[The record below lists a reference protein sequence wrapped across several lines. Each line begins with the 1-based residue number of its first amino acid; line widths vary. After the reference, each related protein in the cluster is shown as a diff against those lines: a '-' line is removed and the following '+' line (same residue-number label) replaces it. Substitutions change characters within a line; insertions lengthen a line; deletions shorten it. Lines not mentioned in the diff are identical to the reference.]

1 MISSLPTTSEP
12 FRYQTPQRG
21 ATDKERLATSASYN
35 SHHAVQDGVRDERK
49 NEGGIRDDKAFSG
62 GMWDKKFS
70 PGTGF
75 AHFDRWDA
83 G

>member
-1 MISSLPTTSEP
+1 MNLSVIKHPNVERQTKKGSPLP
-12 FRYQTPQRG
+12 Q
-21 ATDKERLATSASYN
+21 A

-49 NEGGIRDDKAFSG
+49 NEGGIRDDKTFSG